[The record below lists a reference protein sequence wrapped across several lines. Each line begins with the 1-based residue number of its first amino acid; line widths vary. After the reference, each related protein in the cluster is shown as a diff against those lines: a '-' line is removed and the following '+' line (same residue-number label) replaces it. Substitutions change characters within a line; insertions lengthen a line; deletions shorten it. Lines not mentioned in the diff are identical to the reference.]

1 MRFVGA
7 RGWIVSIECA
17 LRPLASHKKIQE
29 KLLWRQSGIVI
40 YHEYATLVNW
50 DYHLILIK
58 RHQKILLQNLIP
70 QAVHRWIGCSPFSL
84 YFCYRRAFFTE
95 RGTGHVDT
103 ENSDE
108 LVHHFGYWLCYVNSS
123 KYCSYSWTIYHWCL
137 WWSTSQNLAPGSKF
151 SLLVV
156 LCLS

>member
-1 MRFVGA
+1 MTTSIITKTQQILIVWIFFCFVLVKKATLALRFVGA

-58 RHQKILLQNLIP
+58 RHQKILLQNHIP
-70 QAVHRWIGCSPFSL
+70 QAVHRWIGCSPFNL
-84 YFCYRRAFFTE
+84 YFCHWRTFLAQSHWE
-95 RGTGHVDT
+95 GDGTCRHGEFWRV
-103 ENSDE
+103 
-108 LVHHFGYWLCYVNSS
+108 GRP
-123 KYCSYSWTIYHWCL
+123 L
-137 WWSTSQNLAPGSKF
+137 WILA
-151 SLLVV
+151 V
-156 LCLS
+156 LC